1 MPYMAMDKKFFNR
14 GTIALGLLAIS
25 AIFYL
30 GWWGITGDL
39 TYISKYFYLHL
50 SFLPIHA
57 LVLGLILDELIQARE
72 KIERRKRLNMF
83 LGIFFRQMGLDIMLN
98 MLTLVENREELEEGL
113 LVDKSWKASHFRHA
127 RRDVAHLK
135 LEMRPDREE
144 LANLLDMLADR
155 ESDIISMTR
164 NPLMLEFESLY
175 RCLLALFHLIEE
187 THFRGPVDALPDSAA
202 AHLASDAGKALTRLA
217 SLWLA
222 YLEHLKGEHP
232 VLFGFQVGLHNT
244 IQPVMLGEETRGS

>member
-1 MPYMAMDKKFFNR
+1 MDKKFFNK

-25 AIFYL
+25 GVFYVGFWL
-30 GWWGITGDL
+30 YTGEL
-39 TYISKYFYLHL
+39 AYISKYFYIHL
-50 SFLPIHA
+50 AFLPIHA

-98 MLTLVENREELEEGL
+98 MLPLVDNRDDLEERL
-113 LVDKSWKASHFRHA
+113 LVDKTWKARHFRLA
-127 RRDVAHLK
+127 RRDLAHFSPK
-135 LEMRPDREE
+135 MRADREE
-144 LANLLDMLADR
+144 LANLLDLLAGR
-155 ESDIISMTR
+155 EEDIIAMTR

-187 THFRGPVDALPDSAA
+187 TQFRGPVEGLAEGAVK
-202 AHLASDAGKALTRLA
+202 HLASDTGKALTRLS

-244 IQPVMLGEETRGS
+244 IQPVMLGEETRSS

>member
-1 MPYMAMDKKFFNR
+1 MDKKFFNK

-25 AIFYL
+25 AVFYIGFWL
-30 GWWGITGDL
+30 YTGDL
-39 TYISKYFYLHL
+39 SYISKYFYIHL
-50 SFLPIHA
+50 AFLPIHA

-98 MLTLVENREELEEGL
+98 MLLLVDNRDELEERL
-113 LVDKSWKASHFRHA
+113 LVDKSWRARHFRHA
-127 RRDVAHLK
+127 RRDLAHLR
-135 LEMRPDREE
+135 LSMRPDRAE
-144 LANLLDMLADR
+144 LANLLDLLSGR
-155 ESDIISMTR
+155 EQDIIEMTR

-187 THFRGPVDALPDSAA
+187 THFRGPVDGLTEGAVK
-202 AHLASDAGKALTRLA
+202 HLASDAGKALIRLS

-244 IQPVMLGEETRGS
+244 IQPVMLGEETRANNG